1 MAPGKYA
8 LLPATA
14 GALEHA
20 VLEQWRTEHLFA
32 RTLAAAEG
40 RPEFVFYEG
49 PPTANGLPGTHH
61 VFSRTIKDLFCRHRA
76 MRGYHVAR
84 KAGWDTHGLPVEIEV
99 EKSLG
104 ITAKAQIEAYGVE
117 RFNELCRESVWKYR
131 EVWERLSER
140 IGYWLDFG
148 DPYVT
153 YEPKFVE
160 SVWWAL
166 ATLWKR
172 GFLYEGHKIL
182 PYCPRCETALSSH
195 ELALGYRDVEDPS
208 IYVALTLDGG
218 GRRMLVWTTTPWTL
232 VSNVALAV
240 HPDLDYAELRPR
252 TGDDTRTLI
261 LAASRV
267 AAVLGE
273 HAAEQWETVRTLRGS
288 ELGGLRYHRPLD
300 WVPYPPDAGDHE
312 IIVAETFVSA
322 DEGSGVVHMAPA
334 FGADD
339 YAAGRRHGLAFLQPL
354 TSRGAFAPGTP
365 VVAGQFVKDADRA
378 IVEHLRTSGVLW
390 SAQRV
395 THSYPHCWRC
405 GTPLLYF
412 ARSSWFVRTTAYKDE
427 MLARNGRIGW
437 HPPEVGSGR
446 FGEWLAGNIDWAISR
461 DRYWGTPLPVWVCD
475 ADPAHREVI
484 GSFAMLAERSGAPLP
499 ADFDPHKPTV
509 DRYHWPCAACA
520 SAGGAGRGVMR
531 RVHEVIDTWFDSG
544 SMPFAQW
551 HYPFE
556 HHEQL
561 GRQYPA
567 DFICEGIDQTR
578 GWFYSMLAIATG
590 LGDELPNNTA
600 GQVAPYRNVVV
611 NDLVLD
617 ASGQKMSKS
626 RGNSVDPWGVID
638 TYGADTVRIFLIS
651 ASQVWVPRR
660 FDEQAL
666 QESSRF
672 LWRTLKETYNGMFAT
687 LANYGWAPSPN
698 DPAPADRPALDR
710 WVLSRLAA
718 VEHETDALFERYEPT
733 LAVRAV
739 MQFIDDDVSNW
750 YVRLTRNRRYDV
762 ASADS
767 RAAFATLHEV
777 LVVSSRLLAPVAPF
791 MTDWLHRELTG
802 GSVHLASYVRPG
814 SEAAID
820 QPLERAMGAI
830 RTLATLAR
838 SVRAAA
844 KIKTRQPLSR
854 LVCVVP
860 TTGDTAP
867 DAGRLAELAPLLQT
881 ELNVKE
887 VSWVSS
893 EDALVTLS
901 AKGNFRTLG
910 KKFGTRTPLAAQ
922 AIARL
927 GSDELRA
934 FERGGPLSI
943 TVDGDTQS
951 LDREDVKIDH
961 AAAGELLVEKR
972 EGYVAALD
980 PRLTPALAAEGVA
993 RDVISAVQRTRKD
1006 AGFALSDRI
1015 RLVVSADPTALAA
1028 VETHRDWIAREVLA
1042 VDIKLQADTTAGTSA
1057 ATGAPTGAGA
1067 RAGDSA
1073 GTKAG
1078 TQEGTPDDTAGF
1090 DAVRTLDLDGLR
1102 VRIALTR
1109 EQES

>member
-8 LLPATA
+8 LLPATP
-14 GALEHA
+14 GALENA

-148 DPYVT
+148 NPYVT

-208 IYVALTLDGG
+208 VYVALALDGG
-218 GRRMLVWTTTPWTL
+218 GRRVLVWTTTPWTL

-273 HAAEQWETVRTLRGS
+273 HAAEQWETVRTVRGS
-288 ELGGLRYHRPLD
+288 ELSGLRYHRPLD
-300 WVPYPPDAGDHE
+300 WVPYPADAGAHE

-322 DEGSGVVHMAPA
+322 DEGSGIVHMAPA

-365 VVAGQFVKDADRA
+365 VVGGQFVKDADRA

-390 SAQRV
+390 SAQRL

-509 DRYHWPCAACA
+509 DRYQWPCAACA
-520 SAGGAGRGVMR
+520 AAGAAHRGVMR
-531 RVHEVIDTWFDSG
+531 RVNEVIDTWFDSG

-556 HHEQL
+556 HHDQL

-590 LGDELPNNTA
+590 LGDELPNNAA
-600 GQVAPYRNVVV
+600 GEVAPYRNVVV

-626 RGNSVDPWGVID
+626 KGNAVDPWGVID

-687 LANYGWAPSPN
+687 LANYGWAPSAN

-718 VEHETDALFERYEPT
+718 VEHEADALFERYEPT

-762 ASADS
+762 ESADS

-777 LVVSSRLLAPVAPF
+777 LIVSSRLLAPVAPF

-910 KKFGTRTPLAAQ
+910 RKFGTRTPLAAQ

-980 PRLTPALAAEGVA
+980 PRITPELAAEGVA

-1015 RLVVSADPTALAA
+1015 RLVVSADPTVVAA

-1042 VDIKLQADTTAGTSA
+1042 VGITLQADSKA
-1057 ATGAPTGAGA
+1057 GAG
-1067 RAGDSA
+1067 A